1 MAVPPQIA
9 SQSTPA
15 DRKALKKIRNLLPE
29 SSRYRYLEIGSYLG
43 ASLFPH
49 LTDPAC
55 GLAISI
61 DKRPKLQYDERNKFY
76 SYEGVT
82 TARMVGLLEAHAGPE
97 VMRKL
102 RTYDGS
108 ASELDL
114 SVYAGTV
121 DLAFID
127 GEHTIRAAFDDFL
140 AVRPLMKPASLIV
153 FHDALIVF
161 QGLMNVESMLHHSGQ
176 QFESAFLPDSVYVVA
191 LGDLA
196 TRARPWFAA
205 KSISRRKAE
214 AASREYLIRQTVR
227 NYAVRCL
234 RSALGIRR
242 PASTP
247 DC

>member
-1 MAVPPQIA
+1 MAVPPAIV

-15 DRKALKKIRNLLPE
+15 DGVTLKKIRNLLPE
-29 SSRYRYLEIGSYLG
+29 STRYRYLEIGSYLG

-55 GLAISI
+55 EVAISI

-82 TARMVGLLEAHAGPE
+82 TARMVGLLEAHAGP
-97 VMRKL
+97 VAMRKL
-102 RTYDGS
+102 RTHDAS

-114 SVYAGTV
+114 SAYAGTV

-127 GEHTIRAAFDDFL
+127 GEHTIGAVFDDFL
-140 AVRPLMKPASLIV
+140 AVRPLMKPSSLIA

-161 QGLMNVESMLHHSGQ
+161 QGLMNVESMLLHSGQ
-176 QFESAFLPDSVYVVA
+176 EFESAFFPDSVFVIA

-196 TRARPWFAA
+196 TGARPWFAA
-205 KSISRRKAE
+205 KALSRHTLE
-214 AASREYLIRQTVR
+214 AASREHLIRQTVR
-227 NYAVRCL
+227 NYAIRCL
-234 RSALGIRR
+234 RGALGIR
-242 PASTP
+242 
-247 DC
+247 